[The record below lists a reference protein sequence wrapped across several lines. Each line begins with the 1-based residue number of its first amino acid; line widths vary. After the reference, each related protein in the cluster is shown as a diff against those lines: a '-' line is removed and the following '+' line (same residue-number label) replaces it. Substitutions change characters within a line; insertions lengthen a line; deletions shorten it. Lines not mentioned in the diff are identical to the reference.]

1 MRPVVSEITLE
12 YRDIFAV
19 AKLEVNENP
28 EKTAEYHI
36 RGTPTYK
43 LFYQGKV
50 VTTIFG
56 AMSKDRL
63 VERILVGLVSVI
75 EPPLTQE
82 QTDSE

>member
-1 MRPVVSEITLE
+1 MKPVVSEIAIE
-12 YRDIFAV
+12 YRDVFAV
-19 AKLEVNENP
+19 AKLEVKDNP
-28 EKTAEYHI
+28 ITTAEYRI
-36 RGTPTYK
+36 RGTPTYI

-56 AMSKDRL
+56 AMPKDRL

>member
-1 MRPVVSEITLE
+1 MKPVVSEIAIE
-12 YRDIFAV
+12 FRDIFAV
-19 AKLEVNENP
+19 AKLDVNDNP
-28 EKTAEYHI
+28 QKTAEYQI

-50 VTTIFG
+50 IRTIIG
-56 AMSKDRL
+56 AMPKDRL
-63 VERILVGLVSVI
+63 VERIILGLISVI